1 MNKLEYNNAGG
12 FPMTTNRLEDIQE
25 TYTPHINGLAAMAGD
40 LAIISGCNE
49 SGNNIITDGFI
60 FINGEIFEFRGG
72 IKLANITLFEEKINK
87 EFENGKQKVVIT
99 KRYFTFGTGAQNYKW
114 EDFKRI
120 MPLKTLTETFE
131 NKVSRSELEQLKNEV
146 TLLKKQNAVFQA
158 GGGMV
163 LWNKP
168 ANQIPEGWREV
179 VDWRGRIPVGLDFF
193 QGEFN
198 EIGKMGGEKYHN
210 LTVAELP
217 PHRHAL
223 YDSRGGGAVIHGGN
237 SSQPNMTSS
246 AKNNNSYKL
255 SETQPAG
262 NGHGFS
268 IMNPYR
274 VVLFIEYVG

>member
-25 TYTPHINGLAAMAGD
+25 TYTPPINGLAAMAGD

-49 SGNNIITDGFI
+49 SGNNIITDGFV

-168 ANQIPEGWREV
+168 ANQIPAGWREV
-179 VDWRGRIPVGLDFF
+179 VDWRGRMPVGFDPN
-193 QGEFN
+193 QEEFN
-198 EIGKMGGEKYHN
+198 QIGKTGGSKTHTLFQTN
-210 LTVAELP
+210 LPAMSFYLKDIAIWGV
-217 PHRHAL
+217 
-223 YDSRGGGAVIHGGN
+223 GGGSKQQVLRQTFGHNYSIEGSGGN
-237 SSQPNMTSS
+237 STPVNH
-246 AKNNNSYKL
+246 L
-255 SETQPAG
+255 D
-262 NGHGFS
+262 
-268 IMNPYR
+268 PYR
-274 VVLFIEYVG
+274 TVLFIEFIG